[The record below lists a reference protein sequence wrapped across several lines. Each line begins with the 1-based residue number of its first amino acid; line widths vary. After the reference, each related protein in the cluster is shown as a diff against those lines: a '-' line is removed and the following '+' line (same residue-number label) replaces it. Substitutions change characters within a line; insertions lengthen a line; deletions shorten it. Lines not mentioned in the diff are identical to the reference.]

1 MWGRGGEY
9 LKNQYLMNLGVCV
22 DDGVHKTL
30 VSSYRSVATLS
41 MGDRKLFLDEP
52 GKSLL
57 KIGVPR

>member
-1 MWGRGGEY
+1 
-9 LKNQYLMNLGVCV
+9 MNLGVCV

-41 MGDRKLFLDEP
+41 MGDRKLFFDEP